1 MLDSSRRVLLYSILG
16 VLCLVFFIVDAVAP
30 PGLTVEL
37 LQVAVVLLTL
47 FASGRR
53 PTLIF
58 GGLTTLAVAGGYLV
72 HTAEGPSVA
81 VQANYGITL
90 LGLWMAVGVVLG
102 YKQVLQSRRESEAR
116 ARAVLD
122 TTIDGIFTIDADGTI
137 QSFNPAA
144 ENIFGYDASDV
155 VGAPLT
161 QLLAPAERDEIEE
174 ALRTY
179 RDTGRASLV
188 GAEQVLQG
196 RHEDGSTFP
205 IELSLSEIESG
216 HRPSFTGIVR
226 DVTERKRDERRLA
239 TQYLTAH
246 VLTESDSLDEAA
258 PQLLQTI
265 CDQLGWERGEL
276 WLPNADR
283 TRLESAETWQAR
295 SDGQTTFEHATDEV
309 TFERGE
315 GLPGIV
321 WEEQRPRWLSD
332 LRTEQVFER
341 HGAARENDIRAGFA
355 FPIRLDG
362 TVLGVM
368 VFFSRTVRAPDQGLL
383 QMFSVIGNQ
392 IGQFAER
399 RQTEEALQR
408 TAERLG
414 RAQKIAGLGSWEYDL
429 DTGTMVWSDQMYRLF
444 EVDPEAFS
452 PSLELVKDFLRPED
466 RAKFDEALAEVRDGA
481 STVRLEH
488 RLHLDDSS
496 HRWVFTQGKVE
507 DGCLVGTTLD
517 VTELK
522 QTKKA
527 LEESEA
533 RAQAILETTVDG
545 IITIDADGIVES
557 VNPAAEAIFGYD
569 ADEVIGENVKM
580 LMPSPYREEHDE
592 YLRSY
597 HETGRR
603 NIIGVGREVTGKR
616 KDGSTFPMDLA
627 VSEVELGDRTIF
639 TGIVRDI
646 SERRRLEKE
655 ILNVSEQE
663 RRRIG
668 QDLHDGLGQML
679 TGIGLLSQDL
689 AQELD
694 EEGHDRAD
702 DMAEITEHIKEADQY
717 ARDLSHGLIPV
728 DVEANGLPEALR
740 RLANNAER
748 LFNVECVF
756 QEVETAL
763 IHDNTTATHLYRIAQ
778 EAVNN
783 AVRHGDA
790 DHVKLSLAAGDEQ
803 IRLQVRDDG
812 SGFEQ
817 DEVTDAGM
825 GVHIMNYRARIIGG
839 TLDLHSTVGD
849 GTVVT
854 CTLPRTKRPSDTA
867 ERVGAAE
874 PIDGSK
880 ADADGTSTASEN
892 DTPGTADASS
902 CPV

>member
-1 MLDSSRRVLLYSILG
+1 MLDASRRILLYSLLG
-16 VLCLVFFIVDAVAP
+16 VLCLVFFVTDAVAP

-47 FASGRR
+47 FAAGRR

-58 GGLTTLAVAGGYLV
+58 GGIATGAVVGGYGI
-72 HTAEGPSVA
+72 HAAQEPSVA
-81 VQANYGITL
+81 IQANYGITL
-90 LGLWMAVGVVLG
+90 LGLWMAVGVVLA
-102 YKQVLQSRRESEAR
+102 YKQVLRSRRESEAR

-122 TTIDGIFTIDADGTI
+122 TTIDGILTIGVEGTI

-144 ENIFGYDASDV
+144 EDIFGYNAAEVIGTPLADLVAASDREAV
-155 VGAPLT
+155 
-161 QLLAPAERDEIEE
+161 QE

-179 RDTGRASLV
+179 RETGRAPLV
-188 GAEQVLQG
+188 GDEQVLQG
-196 RHEDGSTFP
+196 RRRDGTTVP
-205 IELSLSEIESG
+205 IELALSETEIHGRSLL
-216 HRPSFTGIVR
+216 TGIVR
-226 DVTERKRDERRLA
+226 DVTERQQDERRLT
-239 TQYLTAH
+239 TQYRTAR
-246 VLTESDSLDEAA
+246 VLTDSDSLADAA
-258 PQLLQTI
+258 PRLLRTV
-265 CDQLGWERGEL
+265 CEHLDWERGEL
-276 WLPNADR
+276 WMPNADR
-283 TRLESAETWQAR
+283 TRLENTETWRHRADD
-295 SDGQTTFEHATDEV
+295 SPFDSSPEPV
-309 TFERGE
+309 TFRRGE
-315 GLPGIV
+315 GLPGVV
-321 WEEQRPRWLSD
+321 WEEQQPRWMPDVQSD
-332 LRTEQVFER
+332 DTFER
-341 HGAARENDIRAGFA
+341 QAVATDDDMRAGFA
-355 FPIRLDG
+355 FPIRGDE

-368 VFFSRTVRAPDQGLL
+368 VFFSREVRTPDEGLV

-399 RQTEEALQR
+399 RQTEEVLQR

-414 RAQKIAGLGSWEYDL
+414 RAQEIAGLGSWEYDL
-429 DTGTMVWSDQMYRLF
+429 DSGAMIWSEQMYRLF
-444 EVDPEAFS
+444 EVAPDTFS
-452 PSLELVKDFLRPED
+452 PSLEMVKNFLPSKD
-466 RAKFDEALAEVRDGA
+466 RQRFEEALAQVREGRP
-481 STVRLEH
+481 SIQLEH
-488 RLHLDDSS
+488 RLQLDDGTQ
-496 HRWVFTQGKVE
+496 RWMFTQGEVE
-507 DGCLVGTTLD
+507 DTRLVGTTLD
-517 VTELK
+517 ITELK
-522 QTKKA
+522 QAKKA

-545 IITIDADGIVES
+545 VITIDGDGIVES
-557 VNPAAEAIFGYD
+557 FNPAAEAIFGYD

-580 LMPSPYREEHDE
+580 LMPPPYREEHDE

-603 NIIGVGREVTGKR
+603 NIIGVGREVTGRR

-646 SERRRLEKE
+646 SERRRLETE

-679 TGIGLLSQDL
+679 TGIGLLSQDV
-689 AQELD
+689 ARHLD

-740 RLANNAER
+740 RMADNAER
-748 LFNVECVF
+748 LFNVECTF

-763 IHDNTTATHLYRIAQ
+763 VHDNTTATHLYRIAQ

-783 AVRHGDA
+783 AVRHGEA
-790 DHVKLSLAAGDEQ
+790 DHVRIRLAAGDEQ
-803 IRLQVRDDG
+803 IRLQIRDDG
-812 SGFEQ
+812 IGFEE
-817 DEVTDAGM
+817 DDITDAGM

-839 TLDLHSTVGD
+839 TLDLNSTLGE

-854 CTLPRTKRPSDTA
+854 CTLSRAAHSGGTPEA
-867 ERVGAAE
+867 VGAAGGS
-874 PIDGSK
+874 DGSEPE
-880 ADADGTSTASEN
+880 ATGNPDGSGAG
-892 DTPGTADASS
+892 PGSAPGPSS

>member
-1 MLDSSRRVLLYSILG
+1 MLDSSRRILLYSILG
-16 VLCLVFFIVDAVAP
+16 VLCLGVFIIDAVAP
-30 PGLTVEL
+30 PELTVEL

-47 FASGRR
+47 FAEGRR
-53 PTLIF
+53 PTLLF
-58 GGLTTLAVAGGYLV
+58 GGLSTGAVGGGYWV
-72 HTAEGPSVA
+72 HAVQGPSVA
-81 VQANYGITL
+81 VQANYGITI

-102 YKQVLQSRRESEAR
+102 YKRVLRSRRESEAR

-122 TTIDGIFTIDADGTI
+122 TTVDGILTMGVEGTI
-137 QSFNPAA
+137 RSFNPAA
-144 ENIFGYDASDV
+144 EDLFGYDAAEV
-155 VGAPLT
+155 VGTPLPALIAPSDR
-161 QLLAPAERDEIEE
+161 AVVEE
-174 ALRTY
+174 ALRRY
-179 RDTGRASLV
+179 RDAGHAALI
-188 GAEQVLQG
+188 GDEQVLQG
-196 RHEDGSTFP
+196 KRRDGTTFP
-205 IELSLSEIESG
+205 IELSLSETEL
-216 HRPSFTGIVR
+216 RDRSFLTGIVR
-226 DVTERKRDERRLA
+226 DVTDRIQDERRLT
-239 TQYLTAH
+239 TQYRTAR
-246 VLTESDSLDEAA
+246 VLTDSDSLADAA
-258 PQLLQTI
+258 PRLLRTV
-265 CDQLGWERGEL
+265 CEHLDWERGEL

-283 TRLESAETWQAR
+283 TRLESAETWSSA
-295 SDGQTTFEHATDEV
+295 SDDTSAAPHAESV
-309 TFERGE
+309 TFRRGE
-315 GLPGIV
+315 GLPGVV
-321 WEEQRPRWLSD
+321 WEEQQPRWLSD
-332 LRTEQVFER
+332 VQSDDTFER
-341 HGAARENDIRAGFA
+341 VAVAEEEDMRAGCA
-355 FPIRLDG
+355 FPIRIDG

-368 VFFSRTVRAPDQGLL
+368 VFFSRDIRAPDEGLV

-399 RQTEEALQR
+399 RQAEEALQR

-414 RAQKIAGLGSWEYDL
+414 RAQEIAGLGSWEYDL
-429 DTGTMVWSDQMYRLF
+429 ETGTMIWSEQMYRLF
-444 EVDPEAFS
+444 GVDPDTFC
-452 PSLELVKDFLRPED
+452 PSLELVKDFLPSDD
-466 RAKFDEALAEVRDGA
+466 RARFEEALAQVRDGTE
-481 STVRLEH
+481 SVRLEH
-488 RLHLDDSS
+488 RLHVDGER
-496 HRWVFTQGKVE
+496 RWAFTQGEVE
-507 DGCLVGTTLD
+507 GNRLVGTTLD
-517 VTELK
+517 TTELT

-545 IITIDADGIVES
+545 IITIDPDGIVES
-557 VNPAAEAIFGYD
+557 FNPAAEAIFGYD
-569 ADEVIGENVKM
+569 AEEVIGENVKM
-580 LMPSPYREEHDE
+580 LMPPPYRDEHDE

-603 NIIGVGREVTGKR
+603 NIIGVGREVTGLR

-646 SERRRLEKE
+646 SERRRLETE

-689 AQELD
+689 ARQLED
-694 EEGHDRAD
+694 EGHERAD

-740 RLANNAER
+740 RLSDNAER
-748 LFNVECVF
+748 LFNVECAF
-756 QEVETAL
+756 QEVDTAL
-763 IHDNTTATHLYRIAQ
+763 VHDNTTATHLYRIAQ

-790 DHVKLSLAAGDEQ
+790 DHVTLRLAAGDEQ

-812 SGFEQ
+812 TGF
-817 DEVTDAGM
+817 DEDDVTDAGM

-839 TLDLHSTVGD
+839 TLDLNSTLGE

-854 CTLPRTKRPSDTA
+854 CTLARTAGSGTTPEPA
-867 ERVGAAE
+867 EAGDAGGTTDGAE
-874 PIDGSK
+874 SGSNG
-880 ADADGTSTASEN
+880 ATG
-892 DTPGTADASS
+892 PPF